1 MGTEC
6 VGEQGAF
13 WELHDEIYQ
22 DGPYDRQVMYQVA
35 ERFGLDVPRFRQCM
49 QEDRYA
55 GVVDADTSF
64 ADALEIP
71 AVPSFLIQRGN
82 QWVFQR
88 GAIGLNVLG
97 PLLDQFIDP

>member
-6 VGEQGAF
+6 AGEQGAF

-22 DGPYDRQVMYQVA
+22 DGPYDRQVIYQVA
-35 ERFGLDVPRFRQCM
+35 ERLGLDVPRFRQCI

-55 GVVDADTSF
+55 GVVDADTFF
-64 ADALEIP
+64 ADALEVP